1 MTLEKLL
8 TGGSSATAS
17 VIWPM
22 IIGVYIAI
30 IIIFINKKTIGRLVK
45 KLLSASAD
53 SEENAVSLKELGLEK
68 KPSLR
73 YALRPSSTL
82 SNIIKRTEDER
93 YYIPE
98 DKSYRAESLYTQK
111 RVTALTL
118 IVPAILLTAAGIA
131 LLNALPGIISIISAV
146 F

>member
-8 TGGSSATAS
+8 TGGSSGAAS

-53 SEENAVSLKELGLEK
+53 SEESAVSLKELGLEK
-68 KPSLR
+68 KFSLR
-73 YALRPSSTL
+73 YALRPNSTL

-131 LLNALPGIISIISAV
+131 LLNALPGIMSIISAV

>member
-53 SEENAVSLKELGLEK
+53 SEESAVSLKELGLEK